1 MSRRLL
7 VCLSLALAA
16 AGAVVVPMAASTAV
30 GATPPVPTCA
40 KDTPAV
46 GKLTQGVTDLA
57 TALKPT
63 TLDGTK
69 VGGAAGDLFTD
80 VVAAQTAGC
89 LPALPTSA
97 VHPMAAGATT
107 PCAADTVA
115 LLFGALDEVS
125 ASTVTTPA
133 QTAMA
138 AGALNVVSAVTGL
151 NSDGC
156 LPAALP
162 VPPAPPLMIPFPGM
176 S

>member
-16 AGAVVVPMAASTAV
+16 AGAVVVPIAASTAE

-57 TALKPT
+57 AALKPT
-63 TLDGTK
+63 TPDPTA
-69 VGGAAGDLFTD
+69 VGDAAGDLFSD
-80 VVAAQTAGC
+80 VTAAQAAGC
-89 LPALPTSA
+89 LPALPSSA
-97 VHPMAAGATT
+97 VQPMAAPGNTS
-107 PCAADTVA
+107 CAADTVA
-115 LLFGALDEVS
+115 LLSGTLDEVS
-125 ASTVTTPA
+125 AATVTTPV

-138 AGALNVVSAVTGL
+138 AGAINVVSAVTGL
-151 NSDGC
+151 NADTC
-156 LPAALP
+156 LPATLP
-162 VPPAPPLMIPFPGM
+162 VPTAPPLLIPGI